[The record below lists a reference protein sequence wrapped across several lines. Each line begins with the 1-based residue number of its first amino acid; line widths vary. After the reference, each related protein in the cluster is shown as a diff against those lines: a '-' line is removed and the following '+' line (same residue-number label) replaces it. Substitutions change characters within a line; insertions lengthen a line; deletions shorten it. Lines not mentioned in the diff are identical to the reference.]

1 MPQWLTRHKWLWI
14 VAAVLVVLLA
24 FAACDDDEDDGETP
38 PAGETPVAD
47 ETPTAA
53 GPLKIGILMAF
64 TGDLGTYG
72 GPISAGAELAVAEIN
87 AAGGVF
93 GQDIEIAT
101 GDTATDAS
109 TGGAEAT
116 RLIEVEGVHAI
127 VGALSSGVTISVAE
141 SVTVPSQ
148 ILQISP
154 ASTAPTVTT
163 VVDSDFLFRTP
174 VSDETQGVALAF
186 LAQDLGFTNVCTMF
200 VNNDYGQGLSNVFTE
215 NFVATYG
222 GTVPAE
228 VPHEQEQTTYAS
240 ELATCTGE
248 GPEALAAIAYPESAG
263 VFLREAVEGGLVDD
277 FLFVDGTKQTTM
289 FEDLGWDVFDGA
301 YGTAPGGPTSA
312 GEHFDSAYEAAEG
325 ETPPLPFM
333 REAYDAVYTIAL
345 AAEKAQST
353 DSTAIRDALRD
364 VANPPGDTFI
374 PGTDDWA
381 EAVAAVRAGED
392 INYEGAAGA
401 IDFDANGDV
410 VGTIEVWRV
419 DAATQDLVTERVL
432 AVDLATKEVTDVTP

>member
-1 MPQWLTRHKWLWI
+1 MPQWLMRHKWLWI
-14 VAAVLVVLLA
+14 VTAVLVVLLT
-24 FAACDDDEDDGETP
+24 FAACGEEEEEATETP
-38 PAGETPVAD
+38 AGG

-72 GPISAGAELAVAEIN
+72 GPISQGAELAVKEIN

-101 GDTATDAS
+101 GDTATDPS
-109 TGGAEAT
+109 TGASEAT

-127 VGALSSGVTISVAE
+127 VGALSSGVTVAVAE
-141 SVTVPSQ
+141 SVTVDNQ

-163 VVDSDFLFRTP
+163 VEDNDFLFRTP

-186 LAQDLGFTNVCTMF
+186 LANDLGYTSVCTMY
-200 VNNDYGQGLSNVFTE
+200 VNNDYGQGLSGVFTE
-215 NFVATYG
+215 NFEGTYG
-222 GTVPAE
+222 GTVTAE

-240 ELATCTGE
+240 ELATCTDG
-248 GPEALAAIAYPESAG
+248 GPEALAAIAYPESAS
-263 VFLREAVEGGLVDD
+263 VFLREAVEGDLVDN
-277 FLFVDGTKQTTM
+277 FLFVDGTKQPTM
-289 FEDLGWDVFDGA
+289 FADLGWDVFDGS

-312 GEHFDSAYEAAEG
+312 GEHFDSAYEAEFG

-333 REAYDAVYTIAL
+333 REAYDAVYVIAL
-345 AAEKAQST
+345 AAEKAGST
-353 DSTAIRDALRD
+353 DSVAIRDALRD
-364 VANPPGDTFI
+364 IANPPGDTFV

-381 EAVAAVRAGED
+381 QAIEKVRGGQD
-392 INYEGAAGA
+392 INYEGAAGP

-410 VGTIEVWRV
+410 VGTIEIWRV
-419 DAATQDLVTERVL
+419 DAASQDLVAERVL

>member
-1 MPQWLTRHKWLWI
+1 MPQWLMRHKWLWI
-14 VAAVLVVLLA
+14 VTAVLIVLLA
-24 FAACDDDEDDGETP
+24 FTACGGGEEKGETP
-38 PAGETPVAD
+38 AAG

-72 GPISAGAELAVAEIN
+72 GPISQGAELAVKEIN
-87 AAGGVF
+87 EAGGVF

-109 TGGAEAT
+109 TGASEAT

-127 VGALSSGVTISVAE
+127 VGALSSGVTIAVAE

-163 VVDSDFLFRTP
+163 VEDNDFLFRTP

-186 LAQDLGFTNVCTMF
+186 LADDLGFTSVCTMF
-200 VNNDYGQGLSNVFTE
+200 VNNDYGQGLSGVFTE
-215 NFVATYG
+215 NFEATYG
-222 GTVPAE
+222 GTVTAE

-240 ELATCTGE
+240 ELATCTAG
-248 GPEALAAIAYPESAG
+248 GPEALAAIAYPESAS
-263 VFLREAVEGGLVDD
+263 VFLREAVEGDLVDN
-277 FLFVDGTKQTTM
+277 FLFVDGTKQPTM
-289 FEDLGWDVFDGA
+289 FADLGWDVFDGS

-312 GEHFDSAYEAAEG
+312 GEHFDSAYEAEFG
-325 ETPPLPFM
+325 EKPPLPFM
-333 REAYDAVYTIAL
+333 RESYDAVYVIAL
-345 AAEKAQST
+345 AAEKAGST
-353 DSTAIRDALRD
+353 DSVAIRDALRD
-364 VANPPGDTFI
+364 IANPPGDTFV

-381 EAVAAVRAGED
+381 QVVEKVRGGQD
-392 INYEGAAGA
+392 INYEGAAGP

-410 VGTIEVWRV
+410 VGTIEIWRV
-419 DAATQDLVTERVL
+419 DAASQDLVTERVL

>member
-1 MPQWLTRHKWLWI
+1 MPQWLMRHKWLWI
-14 VAAVLVVLLA
+14 VTAVLVVLLA
-24 FAACDDDEDDGETP
+24 FAACEEEEEEATETP
-38 PAGETPVAD
+38 AGG

-72 GPISAGAELAVAEIN
+72 GPISQGAELAVKEIN

-93 GQDIEIAT
+93 GQDIVIAT

-109 TGGAEAT
+109 TGATDAT
-116 RLIEVEGVHAI
+116 RLIEVDGVHAI
-127 VGALSSGVTISVAE
+127 VGALSSGVTIAVAE

-163 VVDSDFLFRTP
+163 VEDNDFLFRTP

-186 LAQDLGFTNVCTMF
+186 LANDLGFTSVCTMF
-200 VNNDYGQGLSNVFTE
+200 VNNDYGQGLSGVFTE
-215 NFVATYG
+215 NFEATYG
-222 GTVPAE
+222 GTVTAE

-240 ELATCTGE
+240 ELATCTADS
-248 GPEALAAIAYPESAG
+248 PEALAAIAYPESAS
-263 VFLREAVEGGLVDD
+263 VFLREAVEGDLVDN
-277 FLFVDGTKQTTM
+277 FLFVDGTKQPTM
-289 FEDLGWDVFDGA
+289 FADLGWDVFDGSF
-301 YGTAPGGPTSA
+301 GTAPGGPTSA
-312 GEHFDSAYEAAEG
+312 GEHFDSAYEAEFG
-325 ETPPLPFM
+325 EKPPLPFM
-333 REAYDAVYTIAL
+333 RESYDAVYVIAL
-345 AAEKAQST
+345 AAEKAGST
-353 DSTAIRDALRD
+353 DSVAIRDALRD
-364 VANPPGDTFI
+364 IANPPGDTFV

-381 EAVAAVRAGED
+381 QAVEKVRGGQD
-392 INYEGAAGA
+392 INYEGAAGP

-410 VGTIEVWRV
+410 VGTIEIWRV
-419 DAATQDLVTERVL
+419 DAASQDLVTERVL

>member
-1 MPQWLTRHKWLWI
+1 MPQWLMRHKWLWI
-14 VAAVLVVLLA
+14 VAAVLIVLLA
-24 FAACDDDEDDGETP
+24 FAACDDDEEEEG
-38 PAGETPVAD
+38 V
-47 ETPTAA
+47 TPTAE

-64 TGDLGTYG
+64 TGDLSSYG
-72 GPISAGAELAVAEIN
+72 PPISAGAELAVNEIN

-109 TGGAEAT
+109 TGATEAN
-116 RLIEVEGVHAI
+116 RLIETEGVHAI
-127 VGALSSGVTISVAE
+127 VGALSSGVTIAVAE
-141 SVTVPSQ
+141 SVTVPSN

-154 ASTAPTVTT
+154 ASTAPTVTA
-163 VVDSDFLFRTP
+163 VVDNDFLFRTP

-186 LAQDLGFTNVCTMF
+186 LANDLGFTNVCTMF
-200 VNNDYGQGLSNVFTE
+200 VNNDYGQGLSGVFTE

-263 VFLREAVEGGLVDD
+263 VFLREAVEGELVDD
-277 FLFVDGTKQTTM
+277 FLFVDGTKQSTM
-289 FEDLGWDVFDGA
+289 FADLGWDVFDGA
-301 YGTAPGGPTSA
+301 YGTAPGGPTPA
-312 GEHFDSAYEAAEG
+312 GEHFDSAYEAEFG

-353 DSTAIRDALRD
+353 DSTAIRDALRPI
-364 VANPPGDTFI
+364 ANPPGDTFI

-381 EAVAAVRAGED
+381 QAVAAVRGGED

-419 DAATQDLVTERVL
+419 DAATEDLVAERVL